1 MPKVPVVTLSVSVVC
16 CYMLE
21 LELEL
26 WSLVTSC
33 KKNNTVETS
42 CWGTQCRVIVRRIHS
57 KLSQGVATVGLVTG
71 SDNSVITDD
80 AGAINP
86 RPRNDDASNP

>member
-1 MPKVPVVTLSVSVVC
+1 ML
-16 CYMLE
+16 LE

-42 CWGTQCRVIVRRIHS
+42 CWGTRCRVIVRRSLS
-57 KLSQGVATVGLVTG
+57 KLSRDVISVGLVAG
-71 SDNSVITDD
+71 SDNGQRGRQQPK
-80 AGAINP
+80 AKE
-86 RPRNDDASNP
+86 